1 MKSEQMRLPDK
12 ACDGA
17 DGILLAPTATNRSIK
32 LLLKPSHAAEALSI
46 SPRKL
51 WAMTNSGEIPCVRFG
66 KSVRY
71 DPADLREWIDSQK
84 GGRR

>member
-1 MKSEQMRLPDK
+1 MSEQMRLPDNSS
-12 ACDGA
+12 DGA
-17 DGILLAPTATNRSIK
+17 DGVFLAPKASNPKIK
-32 LLLKPSHAAEALSI
+32 LLLKPCDAAETLSI

-51 WAMTNSGEIPCVRFG
+51 WAMTNAGEIPCVRFG

>member
-1 MKSEQMRLPDK
+1 MKTEQMRLPDE

-17 DGILLAPTATNRSIK
+17 DGVFLAAASSPKIK

-46 SPRKL
+46 SARKL

-66 KSVRY
+66 RSVRY
-71 DPADLREWIDSQK
+71 DPTDLREWIDSQK